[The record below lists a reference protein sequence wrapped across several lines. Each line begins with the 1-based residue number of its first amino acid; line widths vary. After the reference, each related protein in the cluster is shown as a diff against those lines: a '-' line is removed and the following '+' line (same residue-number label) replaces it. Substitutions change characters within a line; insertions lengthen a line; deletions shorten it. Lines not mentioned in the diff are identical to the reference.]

1 MLQNGGLRL
10 KKIKEHF
17 SITVTKDRLVA
28 QLEINEE
35 KLHSLKELELHHDD
49 LLKFVKE
56 HKITYGIDEEALK
69 RVVENF
75 SVDLFPIVIAK
86 GYDKEDG
93 IDGDVKYE
101 YDTTTEVD
109 RSEGWDFRNV
119 MRIPTVKEGE
129 KLATLIPPTEGKPG
143 MTVYGTKIPPR
154 PGKPALLRPG
164 KNVTFNEKENTFY
177 ATQQGQISVKS
188 NRLHVY
194 TVYEVPESLSM
205 KVGNIDFKGTV
216 IIRGDVP
223 SGFTVKATGDIKI
236 FGLVEAAN
244 IIAEGTI
251 YVSEGFNGLRQGVLQ
266 AGEDIHVSYI
276 NQGKV
281 FAGNSIYADNSILHS
296 ECTAVNDIICR
307 RGNIIGGTLS
317 AGRTVSGKDIGNR
330 LNTQTTLSFG
340 AEIKR
345 VEEQKEIELEID
357 KLTDQLKKLN
367 ILKQRFEK
375 QDSNKNNATLIKLNR
390 SIEQTN
396 ERILELKDK
405 LSSINANLGNINEAQ
420 LIVTGKIYPNV
431 VISFGKYQRTIDR
444 EFANVL
450 ICMDKNE
457 IAIKAKQY

>member
-1 MLQNGGLRL
+1 MFQNGGLRL
-10 KKIKEHF
+10 QHLKEHF
-17 SITVTKDRLVA
+17 FITVTKDRLIA
-28 QLEINEE
+28 KLELNEE
-35 KLHSLKELELHHDD
+35 KLHSLKN
-49 LLKFVKE
+49 LKLNYEDVKKFIEE
-56 HKITYGIDEEALK
+56 HNIVYGVDVEKLK
-69 RVVENF
+69 DIVDNF
-75 SVDLFPIVIAK
+75 SVDQFPVVIAE

-93 IDGDVKYE
+93 KDGEIKYE
-101 YDTTTEVD
+101 YDTSMEVD

-129 KLATLIPPTEGKPG
+129 KLATLISPTEGKPG

-154 PGKPALLRPG
+154 PGKPALLRAG
-164 KNVTFNEKENTFY
+164 KNVHYSEKDKSFY
-177 ATQQGQISVKS
+177 ATSEGQISVKS

-194 TVYEVPESLSM
+194 SVYEVPENLSM

-251 YVSEGFNGLRQGVLQ
+251 YVSEGFNGLKQGVLN
-266 AGEDIHVSYI
+266 AGEDIHVGYI
-276 NQGKV
+276 NQGKAY
-281 FAGNSIYADNSILHS
+281 AGNSIFVDNSILHS
-296 ECTAVNDIICR
+296 ECTAVKDIICR
-307 RGNIIGGTLS
+307 KGNIIGGILS
-317 AGRTVSGKDIGNR
+317 AGRTISGKDIGNR
-330 LNTQTTLSFG
+330 LNTLTTLSFG
-340 AEIKR
+340 AEMKR

-367 ILKQRFEK
+367 ILKQRFSK
-375 QDSNKNNATLIKLNR
+375 QTTSKDQATLIKLNR

-396 ERILELKDK
+396 ERLIELQDRI
-405 LSSINANLGNINEAQ
+405 SSMNSTLGNIHEAQ

-444 EFANVL
+444 EFSNVL